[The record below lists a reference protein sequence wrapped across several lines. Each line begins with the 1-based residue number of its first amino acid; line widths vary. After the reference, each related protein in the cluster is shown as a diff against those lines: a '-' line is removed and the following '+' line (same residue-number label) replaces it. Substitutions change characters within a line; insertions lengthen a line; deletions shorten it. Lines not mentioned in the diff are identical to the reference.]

1 MTLVIAATGRE
12 SIWIAADRRLSE
24 HGKPVADDAIK
35 ILRLERSDDVALLA
49 YSGLGRTP
57 DGIQPSDWMNAVL
70 RDRNEALVRSLE
82 ILVRAIDT
90 QIPKYM
96 FRVPGIGNSAHVVLA
111 PAFVSEKP
119 TLYTLKL
126 DIDAKAKQHH
136 TSVEELV
143 GGPPRFARIETVGSG
158 RPFVRNSDIRQVARL
173 VSRHEK
179 GKVSAFSV
187 ARQFAKII
195 VEVSGKESTVGP
207 NCIVAWQYRRNGPI
221 KHSPSFQAFNG
232 LDKATGDLTLPWNG
246 NGMDIG
252 AIANAVLPLM
262 VDVLA
267 RARAGGKDE
276 RPDEAAINEALSKL
290 PSGPDEKL

>member
-136 TSVEELV
+136 TSVAPSDELHSTLRPSPQC
-143 GGPPRFARIETVGSG
+143 GDPAILRRFPPA
-158 RPFVRNSDIRQVARL
+158 VA
-173 VSRHEK
+173 H
-179 GKVSAFSV
+179 
-187 ARQFAKII
+187 
-195 VEVSGKESTVGP
+195 
-207 NCIVAWQYRRNGPI
+207 
-221 KHSPSFQAFNG
+221 HH
-232 LDKATGDLTLPWNG
+232 DDDHDATG
-246 NGMDIG
+246 
-252 AIANAVLPLM
+252 V
-262 VDVLA
+262 
-267 RARAGGKDE
+267 
-276 RPDEAAINEALSKL
+276 SQ
-290 PSGPDEKL
+290 